1 MTTTTTNNNSL
12 REEIFEYLWTPYSKH
27 NYTNHPFLLKSDRED
42 CYKMTDTIVS
52 KIEKRIDNELH
63 ELEIRTYDL
72 EDLGEDD
79 ATNETLIEYKIWR
92 KVKEML
98 K

>member
-1 MTTTTTNNNSL
+1 MTSL
-12 REEIFEYLWTPYSKH
+12 REEIIDILKDVYY
-27 NYTNHPFLLKSDRED
+27 NNDGGDPFDGPGDADR
-42 CYKMTDTIVS
+42 IIS
-52 KIEKRIDNELH
+52 LIEKRIDNELH
-63 ELEIRTYDL
+63 ELEMRTYDL

-79 ATNETLIEYKIWR
+79 ATNETLDEYKIWK